1 MFAFLSARLR
11 RWVLLAVAL
20 PVAAWA
26 LDRAGTTLEQR
37 QGSTRVS
44 RALRGSGGI
53 LRDFGPRGRRR

>member
-1 MFAFLSARLR
+1 MLAFFSARLR

-26 LDRAGTTLEQR
+26 LDRAGTALEQR

-53 LRDFGPRGRRR
+53 LRDFGPGNRRR